1 MAIRKRNNIT
11 VICEGDTEYNYL
23 TGLKIHIN
31 SKLNLIPTNANG
43 GDYSKVLKKL
53 KQTSAIGTVAR
64 FVLADFDRYVTIAN
78 EDKNF
83 QKLLEYCRNEQKK
96 GNPTFLVTSN
106 PDFDI
111 FVLKHNAKYKNQD
124 KLTFLKDNYKYK
136 TIEAFKHDEKIF
148 ERFNPN
154 LNEYLNVSYSFNLNE
169 LIISNKYEFDSNKFT
184 FRKMSI
190 IFKEENSIYRLTNI
204 FELFK
209 IL

>member
-1 MAIRKRNNIT
+1 MAISRRNNIT

-23 TGLKIHIN
+23 TGLKKHIN
-31 SKLNLIPTNANG
+31 STLNIVPTNANG
-43 GDYSKVLKKL
+43 GDYLKVLKKL

-64 FVLADFDRYVTIAN
+64 FVLVDFDRYVTIAN

-136 TIEAFKHDEKIF
+136 TIEEFKNDNKIF
-148 ERFNPN
+148 ERFNLN
-154 LNEYLNVSYSFNLNE
+154 SNEYLNISSSFNPNE
-169 LIISNKYEFDSNKFT
+169 LIVSNKYVFDSNKYT
-184 FRKMSI
+184 FKKMSI
-190 IFKEENSIYRLTNI
+190 IFNKENVTYKLSNI
-204 FELFK
+204 FDLFK